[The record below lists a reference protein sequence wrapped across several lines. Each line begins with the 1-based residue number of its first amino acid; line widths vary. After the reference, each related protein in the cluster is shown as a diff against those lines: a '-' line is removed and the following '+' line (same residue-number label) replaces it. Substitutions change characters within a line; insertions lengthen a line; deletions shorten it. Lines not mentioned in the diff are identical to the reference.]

1 MRLHRQGHKV
11 NRSCLLWS
19 CCLYYCILIIL
30 KLSLPDLGVVAELG
44 CGQLETGTSV
54 SPLCPQNMGPRPE
67 MFAEGLKPALSPQPC
82 PQSVPSSGM
91 EANTQGTGSRV

>member
-1 MRLHRQGHKV
+1 MLM
-11 NRSCLLWS
+11 
-19 CCLYYCILIIL
+19 IL

-67 MFAEGLKPALSPQPC
+67 MFAEGLKPALSP
-82 PQSVPSSGM
+82 
-91 EANTQGTGSRV
+91 